1 MNKTFE
7 PAIARR
13 LGHLT
18 ASIEG
23 AHRLVLQANR
33 GRDLLSETDRKRLDE
48 ATQLLAGIE
57 QRLWSR

>member
-1 MNKTFE
+1 MTRVSKQ
-7 PAIARR
+7 AVARR

-23 AHRLVLQANR
+23 ALAMIMQAGR
-33 GRDLLSETDRKRLDE
+33 GRDLLTKDDQDRIDLAHE
-48 ATQLLAGIE
+48 LLAGIE